1 MATVAEVIMAAG
13 AFCGCSAFPVPTP
26 YDASGRVAGGRVPAG
41 PYGGV
46 NFYGPAVDLAACAR
60 SPEQP
65 NRIDQLCNRQDGNPF
80 GSNSSQPPRPAARA
94 RRYLIV
100 RPFGP
105 PDQSALP

>member
-1 MATVAEVIMAAG
+1 MSFRKMATVAAVIIAAG
-13 AFCGCSAFPVPTP
+13 TICGCSAVPFQNA
-26 YDASGRVAGGRVPAG
+26 YDSSGRVAGGRVPAG

-80 GSNSSQPPRPAARA
+80 GSN
-94 RRYLIV
+94 
-100 RPFGP
+100 
-105 PDQSALP
+105 